1 MNIFPCSAL
10 FSPMLVYFIKRT
22 IMDLKRGNINKSMR
36 GSQMK
41 VEISKYLIFKYL
53 NSKEETL
60 TKVCVGAS

>member
-1 MNIFPCSAL
+1 
-10 FSPMLVYFIKRT
+10 
-22 IMDLKRGNINKSMR
+22 MDLKRGNINKSMR